1 VSLLNDNRVALLV
14 KKSREGN
21 HVEDKEGE
29 DEGDEN
35 SSHSS
40 SNCSCKNNTGGA
52 SSALSI
58 MAVSG
63 LLESVLCSCR
73 DTTSPER

>member
-1 VSLLNDNRVALLV
+1 MSLLNDNRVALLV

-40 SNCSCKNNTGGA
+40 CKNNTGGA

>member
-1 VSLLNDNRVALLV
+1 MSLLNDNRVALLV

-35 SSHSS
+35 SNSRS
-40 SNCSCKNNTGGA
+40 NNTGGA

>member
-14 KKSREGN
+14 KKSREGK

-35 SSHSS
+35 SS
-40 SNCSCKNNTGGA
+40 NCSNTSKNNTGGA

>member
-1 VSLLNDNRVALLV
+1 MSLLNDNRVALLV

-35 SSHSS
+35 SSNSS
-40 SNCSCKNNTGGA
+40 SNCSKHNTGGA

>member
-1 VSLLNDNRVALLV
+1 MSLLNDHRAALLV
-14 KKSREGN
+14 KKSREGK
-21 HVEDKEGE
+21 HVEDKEAASG
-29 DEGDEN
+29 DSQDGDEA
-35 SSHSS
+35 SS
-40 SNCSCKNNTGGA
+40 SKSSSGSGA

-63 LLESVLCSCR
+63 LLESVLCSSR

>member
-1 VSLLNDNRVALLV
+1 MLNDNRVALLA
-14 KKSREGN
+14 KKSREGK
-21 HVEDKEGE
+21 HVEDKEAAG
-29 DEGDEN
+29 DNLQEGDEASN
-35 SSHSS
+35 STKSGSA
-40 SNCSCKNNTGGA
+40 A

-63 LLESVLCSCR
+63 LLESVLCSSR

>member
-1 VSLLNDNRVALLV
+1 MSLLNDNRVALLV

-35 SSHSS
+35 SSN
-40 SNCSCKNNTGGA
+40 SNCSCKNSTGGA

>member
-35 SSHSS
+35 SNNSS
-40 SNCSCKNNTGGA
+40 SNCSKHNTGGA

>member
-35 SSHSS
+35 SNSR
-40 SNCSCKNNTGGA
+40 SNSTGGA

>member
-1 VSLLNDNRVALLV
+1 MSLLNDNRVALLV

-35 SSHSS
+35 SSNCR
-40 SNCSCKNNTGGA
+40 SNSTGGA

>member
-1 VSLLNDNRVALLV
+1 MSLLNDNRVALLV

-35 SSHSS
+35 SNSR
-40 SNCSCKNNTGGA
+40 SNSTGGA

>member
-1 VSLLNDNRVALLV
+1 MSLLNDNRVALLV
-14 KKSREGN
+14 KKSREGK

-40 SNCSCKNNTGGA
+40 NTSKNNTGGA

>member
-14 KKSREGN
+14 KKSREGK

-40 SNCSCKNNTGGA
+40 NTSKNNTGGA

>member
-1 VSLLNDNRVALLV
+1 MSLLNDNRVALLV
-14 KKSREGN
+14 KKSREGK

-40 SNCSCKNNTGGA
+40 SNCNKNNTGGA

>member
-1 VSLLNDNRVALLV
+1 MSLLNDNRVALLV

-35 SSHSS
+35 S